1 MSSHMHDVVVIG
13 GGMSGLMASIYLAGK
28 GFKTA
33 LISRGDPVCCLST
46 GCIDVL
52 SSRGSNPLDGFGG
65 LPEGHPYRLVGKKG
79 VEEAYKL
86 FKEVMADG
94 SIPYVGTIR
103 KNREILTPI
112 GTFKTTCLV
121 PHTMAASHG
130 CRDEYVHV
138 ISFKGIK
145 DFYPSY
151 ITSKLKNTGFSLYDA
166 GVSSTLAIAARFEEK
181 GFAEDFALWLAGLEL
196 PPGKVALPA
205 VLGLNNP
212 VAVMEAISLRIGR
225 EVFEI
230 PTLPP
235 SIPGFRL
242 FRSLKAALQQR
253 GGDVFW
259 GMPISSVERHGRIV
273 EAVTLATSGRAT
285 RVQGRVFILAT
296 GSFVS
301 GGLFAT
307 RDSVHETVFGIPVHV
322 PGPRKDWF
330 RRDFFNAGHP
340 IEEAGIEADASFRPI
355 HGNST
360 NLFVCGSILAHSEIM
375 KYHCGH
381 GLALATGLK
390 AAKMCERMLA

>member
-1 MSSHMHDVVVIG
+1 MNTLMHDVVVIG
-13 GGMSGLMASIYLAGK
+13 GGISGLMASIYLAGK

-52 SSRGSNPLDGFGG
+52 SSADHPLDGFGD
-65 LPEGHPYRLVGKKG
+65 LPEKHPYHLAGKKG
-79 VEEAYKL
+79 VEEACKL
-86 FKEVMADG
+86 FKEIM
-94 SIPYVGTIR
+94 SESPIPYVGSIR

-121 PHTMAASHG
+121 PQTMAASLG

-151 ITSKLKNTGFSLYDA
+151 ITSRLSNTGVSLYDA
-166 GVSSTLAIAARFEEK
+166 GVPSTLAIAARFEKK
-181 GFAEDFALWLAGLEL
+181 GFAADFAAWIAGLEL

-205 VLGLNNP
+205 VLGVNNP
-212 VAVMEAISLRIGR
+212 VAIMEEISSRINR

-235 SIPGFRL
+235 SIPGLRL
-242 FRSLKAALQQR
+242 FRALKSAFQDL

-259 GMPISSVERHGRIV
+259 GMPISSVERHGHII
-273 EAVTLATSGRAT
+273 EAVTLATSARAT
-285 RVQGRVFILAT
+285 RVQGKTFILAT

-307 RDSVHETVFGIPVHV
+307 RDSVYETVFGIPVHI
-322 PGPRKDWF
+322 PGPTGSLFPTCF
-330 RRDFFNAGHP
+330 RGGKGGSALLAWKTGTCRPSPRNA
-340 IEEAGIEADASFRPI
+340 S
-355 HGNST
+355 
-360 NLFVCGSILAHSEIM
+360 
-375 KYHCGH
+375 
-381 GLALATGLK
+381 
-390 AAKMCERMLA
+390 

>member
-1 MSSHMHDVVVIG
+1 MSAHMHDVVIIG
-13 GGMSGLMASIYLAGK
+13 GGMSGLMASIYLAGQ
-28 GFKTA
+28 GFSTA
-33 LISRGDPVCCLST
+33 LISRGDPVCSLST

-52 SSRGSNPLDGFGG
+52 STASKPLDGFGS

-79 VEEAYKL
+79 VEEACSL
-86 FKEVMADG
+86 FKDIMSKG
-94 SIPYVGTIR
+94 TIPYVGSIR

-121 PHTMAASHG
+121 PYTMEASLG

-181 GFAEDFALWLAGLEL
+181 GFAQEFASWLAGLEL

-205 VLGLNNP
+205 VLGVNNP
-212 VAVMEAISLRIGR
+212 VAIMEEITSRIGR

-235 SIPGFRL
+235 SIPGLRL
-242 FRSLKAALQQR
+242 FRALKAALQSLR
-253 GGDVFW
+253 GDIFW
-259 GMPISSVERHGRIV
+259 GMPISSVERHGTLV

-285 RVQGRVFILAT
+285 RVQGRTFILAT

-301 GGLFAT
+301 GGLFAS
-307 RDSVHETVFGIPVHV
+307 RDSVRETVFDIPVHT
-322 PGPRKDWF
+322 PGARKDWF
-330 RRDFFNAGHP
+330 KNDFFTAGHP
-340 IEEAGIEADASFRPI
+340 IEEAGIEVDSSFRPRYA
-355 HGNST
+355 T
-360 NLFVCGSILAHSEIM
+360 AENLFVCGSILAGSEIM
-375 KYHCGH
+375 KTHCGH
-381 GLALATGLK
+381 GLALSTGLK
-390 AAKMCERMLA
+390 AAKMCERMLI

>member
-1 MSSHMHDVVVIG
+1 MNTLMHDVVVIG
-13 GGMSGLMASIYLAGK
+13 GGISGLMASIYLAGK
-28 GFKTA
+28 GFRTA

-52 SSRGSNPLDGFGG
+52 STAPHPLDGFGD
-65 LPEGHPYRLVGKKG
+65 LPEMHPYHLVGKKG
-79 VEEAYKL
+79 VEEACKL
-86 FKEVMADG
+86 FKEIM
-94 SIPYVGTIR
+94 SKSPIPYVGSIR

-121 PHTMAASHG
+121 PQTMAASSG

-151 ITSKLKNTGFSLYDA
+151 ITSKLTNTGFSLYDA
-166 GVSSTLAIAARFEEK
+166 GVPSTLAIAARFEEK
-181 GFAEDFALWLAGLEL
+181 GFAADFATWIAGLEL

-205 VLGLNNP
+205 VLGVNNP
-212 VAVMEAISLRIGR
+212 VAIMEEISSRIGR

-235 SIPGFRL
+235 SIPGLRL
-242 FRSLKAALQQR
+242 FRGLKAALQDL

-259 GMPISSVERHGRIV
+259 GMPISSVERHGRII
-273 EAVTLATSGRAT
+273 EAVTLATPARAT
-285 RVQGRVFILAT
+285 RVQGKAFILAT

-307 RDSVHETVFGIPVHV
+307 RDSVYEAVFGIPVHV
-322 PGPRKDWF
+322 PGARKDWF
-330 RRDFFNAGHP
+330 WNDFFTAGHP
-340 IEEAGIEADASFRPI
+340 IEEAGIEVDSSLRPKLA
-355 HGNST
+355 GLE
-360 NLFVCGSILAHSEIM
+360 NLFVCGSILARSEVM
-375 KYHCGH
+375 KNHCGH

-390 AAKMCERMLA
+390 AAKMCERLIT